1 MVFKLDAGTIEVI
14 TPHRRLHVTE
24 CGRCVPR
31 LYAERAIGGRLEHA
45 EFPVQLSSRK
55 FAIIPC
61 VRALEA
67 PSFAEHWTV
76 WSRESRAPPTVA
88 AAAPAHRRVV
98 RDGGRAHREVLSAL
112 EAMSGEE
119 SPGSPH
125 AGRLPARADRAG
137 RAAARRRAAPDLIRQ
152 RCSQP
157 VPKARRAVLQ
167 PAAAT
172 SGSRAVNDGHGLH
185 ITFRAPFSTTQFAV
199 GPERVISN
207 PFPERL
213 DGELGERGVTP
224 AALLGQ
230 TPAGGRRGRLY
241 GASAV
246 LTGKRRAPARVCG
259 FHTPTGGK
267 PEGGGCAAVSSE
279 SSRMTRVR
287 LLLSTRRGTLLVT
300 KSPIQRSVGDGRIG
314 EDRLRRERCREG
326 KLVPASSHQRPS
338 SFCRSG
344 CWACP
349 VSAVAYARQRTGMP

>member
-1 MVFKLDAGTIEVI
+1 MNEWIVGASPAAVEPPVVEPQASGIDGLQARRGNDRGDQ
-14 TPHRRLHVTE
+14 PH
-24 CGRCVPR
+24 
-31 LYAERAIGGRLEHA
+31 
-45 EFPVQLSSRK
+45 
-55 FAIIPC
+55 
-61 VRALEA
+61 
-67 PSFAEHWTV
+67 TV
-76 WSRESRAPPTVA
+76 VSVA

-157 VPKARRAVLQ
+157 VPKARRAVSQ

-224 AALLGQ
+224 TALLGQ

-246 LTGKRRAPARVCG
+246 LTGKRSAPARVCG

-287 LLLSTRRGTLLVT
+287 LLLSTRRGTMLVT
-300 KSPIQRSVGDGRIG
+300 RSYRRPRR
-314 EDRLRRERCREG
+314 RLRRATSRSRRT
-326 KLVPASSHQRPS
+326 SS
-338 SFCRSG
+338 
-344 CWACP
+344 A
-349 VSAVAYARQRTGMP
+349 